1 MTAHHATDDRSF
13 MQHDTSGQLGIY
25 ATSAA
30 SSLWWL
36 VDFLCRH
43 GPSWEVMP
51 PILVG
56 AASLIGA
63 IRTYLNDKQGRKHA
77 DERHRAEM
85 ATRKEAIGKKAPTN
99 DQNH

>member
-1 MTAHHATDDRSF
+1 MHHDA
-13 MQHDTSGQLGIY
+13 SGQFGIY
-25 ATSAA
+25 ATSTVG
-30 SSLWWL
+30 SLWWAI
-36 VDFLCRH
+36 DFLYRH

-63 IRTYLNDKQGRKHA
+63 VRAYLNDKQGRKHA

-85 ATRKEAIGKKAPTN
+85 AAQKESSGKKSSTTEG
-99 DQNH
+99 